1 MNSLLKEQISMY
13 AKLLKLPT
21 FGQYDDVL
29 RQTTPDQSMEHVL
42 LDLMKAEYVSRQEN
56 QLKRRIRAARFPA
69 QKTIQELD
77 MNCFKNVSQTFIHEL
92 ATCKYIA
99 DKQNIIMIGP
109 PGTGKTHLSIGLGLE
124 ACSSGYKVLFK
135 TATGLTT
142 ELAEARDT
150 YQLSKLENAIGK
162 ADLLILD
169 ELSYLQFDRVQSEM
183 LFQIISDR
191 SERASTIVTTN
202 LPFSK
207 WTEMFENQTM
217 VAAMVDRLTFKSH
230 LLDMNGDSYRLKS
243 SMAKE

>member
-1 MNSLLKEQISMY
+1 MNTLLKEQISMY

-21 FGQYDDVL
+21 FAQYEDVL
-29 RQTTPDQSMEHVL
+29 RQTAPDQSMECIL
-42 LDLMKAEYVSRQEN
+42 LDLMKAEHASRQEN
-56 QLKRRIRAARFPA
+56 QLKRRIRTARFPT

-77 MNCFKNVSQTFIHEL
+77 MSWFKNVSHTFIHEL
-92 ATCKYIA
+92 AACKYIA

-109 PGTGKTHLSIGLGLE
+109 PGTGKTHLAIGLGLE

-135 TATGLTT
+135 TAAALTT

-150 YQLSKLENAIGK
+150 YQLSKLENSIGK

-202 LPFSK
+202 LPFSQ

-217 VAAMVDRLTFKSH
+217 VAALVDRLTFKSH

-243 SMAKE
+243 SMTQQ